1 MKRCQS
7 PSAHMLVPGSP
18 SNFMLSFTRTQTGF
32 SAKFGDLRTS
42 EQLDQL
48 TAETRRYMLRRMKED
63 VEKSVPPKEET
74 HVSVELTGIR
84 AGG

>member
-1 MKRCQS
+1 MKPKKNTPFSFLPIC
-7 PSAHMLVPGSP
+7 V
-18 SNFMLSFTRTQTGF
+18 SNHNLQAAF

-74 HVSVELTGIR
+74 HVSVELTGK
-84 AGG
+84 GGRV